1 MITRREFGAGVLGAG
16 ALATAGNHV
25 AAAQPK
31 APKNSLMHVG
41 GDYHSVMGGDIT
53 SKQNLEY
60 NLRHGVKH
68 ITAEVRNRP
77 QGGWDPEAL
86 KRMKDNCDRY
96 GVVFEAIRMQSDY
109 INKLRKGPEREQEID
124 TIVANIQK
132 AARCGVKI
140 ITYHCEVIPYRRNGK
155 TPGRG
160 GTTSDCFKL
169 ESDWQCVPTGD
180 AGRVTHEDYWER
192 ITFFLEKIIPAAKE
206 NDVRMACHP
215 ADPPGLPFGYQGV
228 DQWDSPAIFE
238 AIKRYEAIVSSPYN
252 GFQLDLGNAA
262 SGLKNPTTEVLP
274 IVQYLALRG
283 KIHQI
288 HMRNIRGSLNNFC
301 EVFPDEGEVD
311 FSKIMRI
318 LRDTQFSGAICPD
331 HLPGHPDDPGSF
343 QAFAFGYG
351 YIKGLIQAVNGEG

>member
-169 ESDWQCVPTGD
+169 
-180 AGRVTHEDYWER
+180 
-192 ITFFLEKIIPAAKE
+192 
-206 NDVRMACHP
+206 
-215 ADPPGLPFGYQGV
+215 
-228 DQWDSPAIFE
+228 
-238 AIKRYEAIVSSPYN
+238 
-252 GFQLDLGNAA
+252 
-262 SGLKNPTTEVLP
+262 
-274 IVQYLALRG
+274 
-283 KIHQI
+283 
-288 HMRNIRGSLNNFC
+288 
-301 EVFPDEGEVD
+301 
-311 FSKIMRI
+311 
-318 LRDTQFSGAICPD
+318 
-331 HLPGHPDDPGSF
+331 
-343 QAFAFGYG
+343 
-351 YIKGLIQAVNGEG
+351 